1 MKKDRLN
8 GQSVPLSSILA
19 DLESQDK
26 VKLYLAVSLRVAA
39 NFLDLA
45 ALAGVAF
52 LAISISGFGRQGGS
66 QVAPIPWLTQIK
78 PDASTSIAV
87 AGFVALLFLGKSA
100 LAIQF
105 NLWLGKFVAGLEV
118 KAGRELLKRT
128 FGEGAFETRNLR
140 TLPEI
145 QNALVNSLN
154 SLFSNSLLSA
164 VALLSEL
171 TLLVLLLIGFLVVNP
186 LATMFLAIYLLLV
199 VFFLNQFVSNRIK
212 GEASIGYQAH
222 QMVFTQTR
230 DLFSI
235 NREAN
240 LAGLTNSWIK
250 QISDSQSR
258 HSMSLVRAMHYS
270 GLPRYIVESALI
282 LGVFGFIGG
291 VVIFSDL
298 PTQAVTLGIFLTG
311 GLRLTASI
319 LPLQTA
325 WNTLKQSSVVGLAA
339 FQALTELRN
348 QTQVEHMVGQA
359 PEEPSEP
366 FSLEVDGV
374 YLMDKDRR
382 DILKDITFQIPAGTK
397 CAIVGPSGAGK
408 TTLLEVVLG
417 LRTPSQGKVL
427 MATTGEAWTIETSK
441 GFIGYVPQK
450 PALISGTFRQNITL
464 DPELD
469 VDDKYIEMILE
480 LTELEKVAKELPDG
494 LGTMLDPDSGTLS
507 GGEIQRIGLARALYR
522 KPRLLVLDE
531 STSALDA
538 VTEDV
543 ITRFLDS
550 RTHEMTTI
558 IVAHRLSTIQ
568 NSEKIIY
575 LDGGRV
581 LDEGTF
587 SELIERQDSFASAAR
602 LMSIL
607 DE

>member
-1 MKKDRLN
+1 MKKDPLS

-19 DLESQDK
+19 DLDPQDK

-45 ALAGVAF
+45 ALAGVGF
-52 LAISISGFGRQGGS
+52 LAISVSGFGRQGGS
-66 QVAPIPWLTQIK
+66 QVSQLPWLTQIK
-78 PDASTSIAV
+78 LDASTSMVV

-100 LAIQF
+100 LAIRF

-154 SLFSNSLLSA
+154 SLFSSTLLSA

-212 GEASIGYQAH
+212 REAGVGYQAH
-222 QMVFTQTR
+222 QMLFTQTR

-235 NREAN
+235 NREAS
-240 LAGLTNSWIK
+240 LAGLTNSWIND
-250 QISDSQSR
+250 ISSAQSR
-258 HSMSLVRAMHYS
+258 HSMSLVRATHYS

-298 PTQAVTLGIFLTG
+298 PTQAVTIGIFLTG

-339 FQALTELRN
+339 FQALSELRN
-348 QTQVEHMVGQA
+348 RTQVERMVNH
-359 PEEPSEP
+359 EHKEPGKP
-366 FSLEVDGV
+366 FRVEIDGV
-374 YLMDKDRR
+374 HLMGEDRR
-382 DILKDITFQIPAGTK
+382 DILRDVTFQIPAGTK

-408 TTLLEVVLG
+408 TTLLEVILG
-417 LRTPSQGKVL
+417 LRTPSRGKVL
-427 MATTGEAWTIETSK
+427 MSSSGEAWEIEASK

-450 PALISGTFRQNITL
+450 PAIISGTFRQNITL
-464 DPELD
+464 DLALD
-469 VDDKYIEMILE
+469 VDDTYIETILE
-480 LTELEKVAKELPDG
+480 LTELAKVAKGLPDG
-494 LGTMLDPDSGTLS
+494 LGSMLDPDSGTLS
-507 GGEIQRIGLARALYR
+507 GGEIQRIGLARALCR

-575 LDGGRV
+575 LEGGRV